1 MWSRTAKAKV
11 VSGAPVDSVG
21 AEAPITT
28 ASEDLL
34 RRERFARRIS
44 EILTAG
50 PVPQGRVFAIRSA
63 WGNGKSSTKNLI
75 IEQIGR
81 RDGNAL
87 WLDFNPWQ
95 WGDDDAIAAA
105 LFSQMA
111 SKLKSDYSPEA
122 LQRARLL
129 RQYGGILAGAAS
141 PLKGFSDDKSG
152 LAVWGPPLFLFLA
165 GLGVQ
170 LPGIPHNT
178 LIAIALFASA
188 AAMIVG
194 NVLKFIGRDRSKE
207 PLDDVR
213 ADLERHLKR
222 LPGPLIVFV
231 DDIDR
236 LEKEQIRRLIRQVKV
251 NANLP
256 GIVFLLLFQTSIVTK
271 ALDEIADGAGD
282 EYLEKIVQANFD
294 LPEVPPEKIFSL
306 FVEQLEP
313 LLADLATPE
322 NGFGEVRW
330 GNMLLGG
337 LRPYVR
343 NLRDSRR
350 LLSSIAVH
358 LPMHRGDR
366 AFEVNI
372 IDFVA
377 LEAIRVF
384 DPKLFAVLAS
394 SKALLLQI
402 GRIDPVESAKR
413 DKPEIEA
420 LLQLASIA
428 RREAATALVR
438 ELFPTIEWALGGSHY
453 DNGWCADWTASK
465 RVCVPTMFSR
475 YFELQIPEG
484 TVSESRLAA
493 FYEEARSEEG
503 LKGDIEAMDA
513 DGLLPALVSRLDQ
526 TVQQV
531 PLSHIYSLLPGLF
544 DIGERL
550 KAASDT
556 PFNEPYISTWRTA
569 VWYLRRVEDPAE
581 RSRILHS
588 AMTRSE
594 GLSVPALMISLDLD
608 ARTKPDA
615 KHEPLF
621 DDIGLESLKEAW
633 VAKVR
638 ALAAKDDLLLDQS
651 DLVSL
656 LYRWRDFEDSFAG
669 PKGWVNAVVAQPG
682 RLERLIWAF
691 MNVGQMQAMGDQVA
705 VRTERFEKTPIV
717 DFFDLDSLAE
727 RVAKLDKDG
736 LSADHRRAV
745 ELLADHVEKWR
756 TAPAEGPT
764 SDPSGK
770 PGDD

>member
-1 MWSRTAKAKV
+1 MRWRTAKANTTPRV
-11 VSGAPVDSVG
+11 AVDSVG
-21 AEAPITT
+21 ADAPITT

-34 RRERFARRIS
+34 RREPFARRIS

-75 IEQIGR
+75 IEQISR
-81 RDGNAL
+81 RNGNAL

-122 LQRARLL
+122 LERARLL
-129 RQYGGILAGAAS
+129 RLYGGILTAAAS

-152 LAVWGPPLFLFLA
+152 LAVWGPPLFLLLA

-170 LPGIPHNT
+170 LPRIPQTT

-188 AAMIVG
+188 AVMIVG
-194 NVLKFIGRDRSKE
+194 NVLKRIGRDRSGK

-213 ADLERHLKR
+213 ADLEGHLKR

-271 ALDEIADGAGD
+271 ALDEIAGGAGD
-282 EYLEKIVQANFD
+282 DYLEKIVQANFD
-294 LPEVPPEKIFSL
+294 LPDVPAEKIFSL
-306 FVEQLEP
+306 FVERLEP

-337 LRPYVR
+337 LRPYIR

-384 DPKLFAVLAS
+384 DPKLFAALAG

-402 GRIDPVESAKR
+402 GRIDAAEDAKR
-413 DKPEIEA
+413 DRPEIEA
-420 LLQLASIA
+420 LVQLASPA
-428 RREAATALVR
+428 RRAAATALVR
-438 ELFPTIEWALGGSHY
+438 ELFPTIDWALGGNRY
-453 DNGWCADWTASK
+453 GNEWRPDWTAAK
-465 RVCVPTMFSR
+465 RVCAQTMFAR

-493 FYEEARSEEG
+493 FYDEARSETG
-503 LKGDIEAMDA
+503 LKGDIEALDA

-531 PLSHIYSLLPGLF
+531 PLSHMYALLPGLF

-550 KAASDT
+550 KAVSDA

-569 VWYLRRVEDPAE
+569 VWYLRRVEDPVE
-581 RSRILHS
+581 RAKILHS
-588 AMTRSE
+588 AMSRSE

-608 ARTKPDA
+608 ARTEPDSRHA
-615 KHEPLF
+615 PLF
-621 DDIGLESLKEAW
+621 DDVGLDGLKAAW
-633 VAKVR
+633 IAKVR

-656 LYRWRDFEDSFAG
+656 LYRWRDFEDSVAG
-669 PKGWVNAVVAQPG
+669 PKGWVNAVAAQPG

-691 MNVGQMQAMGDQVA
+691 MGIGQMQAMGDQVA
-705 VRTERFEKTPIV
+705 VRAERFEKTPIT
-717 DFFDLDSLAE
+717 DFFDLDVLAE
-727 RVAKLDKDG
+727 RIAKLNRDG

-745 ELLADHVEKWR
+745 ELLAGQVETWR
-756 TAPAEGPT
+756 TTPAQGLS
-764 SDPSGK
+764 SDPSGEH
-770 PGDD
+770 GDA